1 MSESHILTSV
11 RLAATRLGARLF
23 RNNCGVAR
31 DARSGRPVRFGLCP
45 GSHDLIGWTPVTI
58 RPEHVG
64 TVVAVFTGVEVKTA
78 RTATTD
84 KQHAFHA
91 AVARAGGISIVAR
104 SESDYQDAISR
115 ITTGDPTC

>member
-1 MSESHILTSV
+1 MPESSIVTDI
-11 RLAATRLGARLF
+11 RIAATRLGARLF

-64 TVVAVFTGVEVKTA
+64 RTFAVFTGVEVKA
-78 RTATTD
+78 GRTATTD

-104 SESDYQDAISR
+104 SESDYRDAMLAIKENE
-115 ITTGDPTC
+115 